1 MQQRVYE
8 CSMNSV
14 DKLKLRL
21 DVWNS
26 LHQNVIDAAINDCR
40 KQLRACMHA
49 DGQHFE
55 HLLREWVTDKSY
67 GQIKYKYL
75 KKTLL
80 YLWTCDFRGFKVSQG
95 KVRTINR
102 WGGMSD
108 HLWWHIYSAVFL
120 EKNTAIGQLIVE
132 IIDGGWVVSFFWDT
146 VYFTLWFLLSFFS
159 FIVYSQPSQIGSLVN
174 FHTWFGLSANSE
186 YRTQKIAT
194 NSPSAHHR
202 TTSSGYTFAAKANIF
217 WLTQFFKW

>member
-120 EKNTAIGQLIVE
+120 EKNYCNRTTNCWNYRWWL
-132 IIDGGWVVSFFWDT
+132 GGILFLRHGVFYPVVSSVFLFF
-146 VYFTLWFLLSFFS
+146 YRLFS
-159 FIVYSQPSQIGSLVN
+159 AVADWI
-174 FHTWFGLSANSE
+174 
-186 YRTQKIAT
+186 
-194 NSPSAHHR
+194 
-202 TTSSGYTFAAKANIF
+202 SSKLPHMI
-217 WLTQFFKW
+217 WS